1 MSKGTIISAFASF
14 AVGVS
19 VGWFVSSRLL
29 KHRYEQKAEEEIAK
43 VREFYVDKE
52 EKVKTAVKAKEAK
65 TEYKGEPEATDAPDP
80 KAQSSF
86 DMSNYKETVASN
98 AKRNYSGYFA
108 KDQKII
114 TIVDDPKE
122 RSGPYMISPDDFGER
137 ADDDYDCE
145 TYYFYKDGTVADADN
160 NLIDNYS
167 EIVGTECLNNFG
179 YYPEEPYS
187 VFVRND
193 KLKLDVEIINLPDK
207 TWADVVEQNP
217 YLA

>member
-52 EKVKTAVKAKEAK
+52 KKVETAKKAKEAK
-65 TEYKGEPEATDAPDP
+65 ADYKGESTDTPDP
-80 KAQSSF
+80 KVSSSF

-98 AKRNYSGYFA
+98 VKKNYSEYFA
-108 KDQKII
+108 KDQKIT
-114 TIVDDPKE
+114 TIEDDPKE

-160 NLIDNYS
+160 NIIDNYTK
-167 EIVGTECLNNFG
+167 IVGTECLNNFG